1 MAIPD
6 DLWGEPSSVAERMLE
21 AQRLIRLQEQVK
33 ADQQR
38 RSRELDANTAQ
49 IHWDAAMWK
58 KTMEHLP
65 ANIRKWVS
73 DNRKTSKRY
82 IQSDPLI
89 RLNRSYIPGG
99 FFVTQMTSHAVG
111 RNYVLSDS
119 SLLTVETTDQIE
131 KAIILAAVQSGYL
144 PRTVQYKGRIL
155 FEERDEPLQSA
166 ACGFVYFVRNGDI
179 YKIGIT
185 ENLMRR
191 FTEIKPDEV
200 LDVIRCANYKDLE
213 KRLHSEFKDDR
224 IPQTEYFRL
233 NSVKISTVHILMRQW
248 SEA

>member
-1 MAIPD
+1 MPD
-6 DLWGEPSSVAERMLE
+6 DLWGEPSSVAERMLD
-21 AQRLIRLQEQVK
+21 AQRQIRLQEQVK

-38 RSRELDANTAQ
+38 RSREPDANTAQ

-58 KTMEHLP
+58 KTMDHLP

-89 RLNRSYIPGG
+89 RLNRSYIAGG

-111 RNYVLSDS
+111 KNYAVSDR
-119 SLLTVETTDQIE
+119 SLLTVETIDQIE
-131 KAIILAAVQSGYL
+131 KAIVLTAVQSGHL
-144 PRTVQYKGRIL
+144 PRTVQFKGSVL
-155 FEERDEPLQSA
+155 FEERDEPSQSA
-166 ACGFVYFVRNGDI
+166 AFGFVYFVRNGDI

-233 NSVKISTVHILMRQW
+233 NSAKVSSVHNLMRQW